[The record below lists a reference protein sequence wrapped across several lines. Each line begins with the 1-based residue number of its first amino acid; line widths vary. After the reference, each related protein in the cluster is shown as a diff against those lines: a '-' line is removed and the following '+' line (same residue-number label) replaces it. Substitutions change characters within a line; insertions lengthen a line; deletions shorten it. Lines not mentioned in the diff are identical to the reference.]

1 MNSANCFTMSFG
13 PVFIAFSSSLSLD
26 FSVLTSSVML
36 STDNLKF
43 NKEQCQLFNASTG
56 ASLLRSFFNLWHLWL
71 DYRPMF
77 REMTPRLLP
86 SSWAEGTRSDPRER
100 QESSFIKAAKCKIQ
114 TPSTC
119 RATLFR
125 CKFWVDASRFLR
137 CVINLSGLKKVFAKS
152 RARVSFGFRARLSS
166 NSQLAFY
173 SHQANQPISALHFF
187 NPQQMF

>member
-1 MNSANCFTMSFG
+1 MSFG

-71 DYRPMF
+71 DYGPMF

-100 QESSFIKAAKCKIQ
+100 QELSFIKAAKCKTQ
-114 TPSTC
+114 KPSTC

-152 RARVSFGFRARLSS
+152 RARVSFRETNLGFGARFSS
-166 NSQLAFY
+166 NSQLALD
-173 SHQANQPISALHFF
+173 SHQANQPIGVLHFF